1 MIDRSTLKTALAK
14 KQDCLSLQELE
25 QLVAAPLQ
33 QHPHLA
39 TCPRCQAEIAMLR
52 EFEENAPLPGEGAA
66 VAWISSNLERRLDQ
80 IKNPARAARAT
91 STSPAWFARLFSG
104 GGAKWLMPVAAL
116 AVIAAVSVLVLRT
129 SKQPDLNAKLGTG
142 PTIYRSQ
149 EVEIVSPVG
158 DISQPPKDLQW
169 KAFPG
174 AAKYKID
181 VMEVD
186 REPLWSISTNYISL
200 TIPAATRAKMLP
212 GKPVLWQVT
221 ALDSQERTLA
231 VSQVKKFSVS
241 RKLPVSN

>member
-25 QLVAAPLQ
+25 QLAPNPSQ

-39 TCPRCQAEIAMLR
+39 TCSRCQSELAMLK

-80 IKNPARAARAT
+80 IKNPGKVKRAASV
-91 STSPAWFARLFSG
+91 STSWFARLLGTGS
-104 GGAKWLMPVAAL
+104 ARWLTPVGAL
-116 AVIAAVSVLVLRT
+116 AVIAIASVFVLRP
-129 SKQPDLNAKLGTG
+129 SKQPDLNASLGSG

-149 EVEIVSPVG
+149 EVEAVSPAG
-158 DISQPPKDLQW
+158 ELAQAPKSLEW
-169 KAFPG
+169 KAFAG
-174 AAKYKID
+174 AAKYKVE

-186 REPLWSISTNYISL
+186 HALLWSASTNYISL
-200 TIPAATRAKMLP
+200 TIPNATQAKMLP

-221 ALDSQERTLA
+221 AQDSQERTLA
-231 VSQVKKFSVS
+231 VSQVKRFSVS
-241 RKLPVSN
+241 RKSTVSN